1 MTLFKKA
8 LKWFEK
14 IFQTLFF
21 EIEEHVFPFV
31 VNFLNGVKKLGDSEI
46 VNFIVPFFPNWV
58 DPEKFAKAKNV
69 LNVVLQGYTQKEYS
83 SEELKKYIDVIDTP
97 EELNEF
103 LTEIFKN
110 LSFKDKKH
118 KSEILSTIGA
128 RLVQEL
134 SGNETNFATAVMQLE
149 YYYKKI
155 HRSETDDNQ
164 K

>member
-21 EIEEHVFPFV
+21 QIEEHVFPFV
-31 VNFLNGVKKLGDSEI
+31 VEFLNGVKKLGDSEI
-46 VNFIVPFFPNWV
+46 VNFIVPFFPSV
-58 DPEKFAKAKNV
+58 IPPEKFQKAKSALNIV
-69 LNVVLQGYTQKEYS
+69 LEGFTKEQHTS
-83 SEELKKYIDVIDTP
+83 DELRKYLDVIDTP

-103 LTEIFKN
+103 LTDIFKQVT
-110 LSFKDKKH
+110 FKDKKH

-134 SGNETNFATAVMQLE
+134 SDSGTNFATAVMQLE

-155 HRSETDDNQ
+155 HRQDEDEI